1 MHPTEPSTTM
11 TPGYPGLQ
19 NPPPAKGRVALG
31 RAFEDVN
38 TLKII
43 LLSYKLSAFHTTS
56 VSYMLMTCVKF
67 TLFMNRHELCM
78 RKKNLAIYSTHP
90 PLESEAAF
98 SNADSTV
105 RVQQYEDTYVRSM
118 EVTYKFKAV
127 RRSFRPMN
135 GSYPQVQSSTKKLPF
150 DGWKLPTSSKQYEE
164 ASVRSMEVTYKF
176 KAVRRNFRPIDGSY
190 LQVQSSTKKLPSDRW
205 KLPTSSKQYE
215 ETSVRSMEVTCK
227 FKAVR
232 RNFRPMDGSYPQVQV
247 QQALRP

>member
-56 VSYMLMTCVKF
+56 VSYVLMTCVKF

-78 RKKNLAIYSTHP
+78 RKKNLAYQNTLRSRARQRSVMPIRP
-90 PLESEAAF
+90 
-98 SNADSTV
+98 
-105 RVQQYEDTYVRSM
+105 YEY
-118 EVTYKFKAV
+118 
-127 RRSFRPMN
+127 
-135 GSYPQVQSSTKKLPF
+135 
-150 DGWKLPTSSKQYEE
+150 
-164 ASVRSMEVTYKF
+164 
-176 KAVRRNFRPIDGSY
+176 
-190 LQVQSSTKKLPSDRW
+190 SSTKKLPSDRW

-215 ETSVRSMEVTCK
+215 ETSVRSMEVTYK